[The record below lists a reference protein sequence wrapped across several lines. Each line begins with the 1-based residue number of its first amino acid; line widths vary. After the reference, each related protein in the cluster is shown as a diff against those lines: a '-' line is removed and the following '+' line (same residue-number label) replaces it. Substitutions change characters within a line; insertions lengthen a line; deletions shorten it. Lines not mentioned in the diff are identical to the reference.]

1 MSRRRQSSEAG
12 FSLIEIMIVIVL
24 LAIMAGGTTMAIGAL
39 TRTRLRSGC
48 MRVVAASRAAYSRA
62 VVHGTS
68 VRILLDFNEHT
79 IGIEEAHGRVTL
91 ARRDDE
97 RRERRD
103 ESEEDGA
110 AVDPWAAAE
119 ARLEQEFQPD
129 LGRSPFGPVLGSGG
143 DALRNFQARPIGEG
157 VRLVSLVTPH
167 ESEARLQGR
176 GAIYFFPG
184 GLGEHAIVQLADARD
199 TVYSVEISALTGRGK
214 VHSEAYEA
222 IEIMDEDGED
232 DRVRDPG

>member
-1 MSRRRQSSEAG
+1 MSRRCHSSEAG

-24 LAIMAGGTTMAIGAL
+24 LSIMATGTTMAIGAL
-39 TRTRLRSGC
+39 TRSRLRGGC

-62 VVHGTS
+62 VVHGSS
-68 VRILLDFNEHT
+68 VRIVLNFDDHT
-79 IGIEEAHGRVTL
+79 IGIEEAHGRITL
-91 ARRDDE
+91 ARQDDE
-97 RRERRD
+97 RRGRRD
-103 ESEEDGA
+103 ESQEDGA

-129 LGRSPFGPVLGSGG
+129 LGRSPFGPILGTNG
-143 DALRNFQARPIGEG
+143 DALRNFQPRPIAQG

-167 ESEARLQGR
+167 ESEPRFEGR

-199 TVYSVEISALTGRGK
+199 TVYSVEISALTGRGS

-222 IEIMDEDGED
+222 IEIMDEDGEE
-232 DRVRDPG
+232 DRLRDPG